1 MSDTFVIIQKTQEDS
16 FFQHINSIDE
26 KIQFTKEASR
36 GDGSMPFL
44 DTLVTIN
51 EDGSL
56 NTKVYRKPTHTDLYL
71 QWDSHHSIAAKYSV
85 INTLHYRAKA
95 VCSSKQLLKEEEEH
109 LQKVLIENK
118 YTNVGLEQGEAQNQG
133 HQSTRTMQTEEHQGQ
148 SNIRQQKDI
157 HDASLCERT

>member
-1 MSDTFVIIQKTQEDS
+1 
-16 FFQHINSIDE
+16 
-26 KIQFTKEASR
+26 
-36 GDGSMPFL
+36 MPFL

-109 LQKVLIENK
+109 LQKVLIKNK
-118 YTNVGLEQGEAQNQG
+118 YPMWALNRVKLKTKATKAHEQCKQKNTTAKETSDNKKTYMVLPYVKGLSESMKNVVRKHGI
-133 HQSTRTMQTEEHQGQ
+133 QTYFKGG
-148 SNIRQQKDI
+148 NTIK
-157 HDASLCERT
+157 AS